1 MATSRT
7 AGSAEA
13 DPAAALAL
21 APAFAMD
28 ATYAAMADSIG
39 LAMAN
44 AVAHQQNQQALGGA
58 ALTRTLAL
66 ILMKGSSQ

>member
-1 MATSRT
+1 MATSRA

-13 DPAAALAL
+13 DPAATLGL

-44 AVAHQQNQQALGGA
+44 AVAHQQNQQAIGGA
-58 ALTRTLAL
+58 ALTQALAL
-66 ILMKGSSQ
+66 ILKKGSTQ